1 MIHETSGSAL
11 FSGDS
16 AFLYSVIKWTV
27 NVTRMFI
34 GLRCFHYY
42 KFCLQSQNLGSL
54 RVSGSQGP
62 GSLNSGLNFRLCR
75 YNYMLQNSKTEYNML
90 YSSNY
95 NGIL

>member
-42 KFCLQSQNLGSL
+42 KCCLQSQNLGSL

-62 GSLNSGLNFRLCR
+62 GSLISGLNFRLCR